1 MNYNN
6 IIMEYQKIRKL
17 LENTRNQTDKFRIKN
32 WVEVN
37 DKSREAYNVN
47 SQIKFKTIEVKLRSS
62 LSDYSDA
69 YILVS
74 ATITVQNTVVFWRRR
89 KK

>member
-32 WVEVN
+32 WVEVMTN
-37 DKSREAYNVN
+37 HVKLITLIVKLN
-47 SQIKFKTIEVKLRSS
+47 SKRLRSS
-62 LSDYSDA
+62 
-69 YILVS
+69 
-74 ATITVQNTVVFWRRR
+74 
-89 KK
+89 